1 MHSFC
6 FIAKLHLH
14 HFEYKVS
21 ILFTYLFVDISTLN
35 FGDPSFLVAAA
46 MDPKFKLQWLGE
58 DKDEV
63 KLAITGK

>member
-1 MHSFC
+1 M
-6 FIAKLHLH
+6 
-14 HFEYKVS
+14 
-21 ILFTYLFVDISTLN
+21 FTYLFVDISTLN